1 MENLKKFCKD
11 KSITFFFPISLIL
24 TIVPLIVRIRDIKDN
39 PETIAVFGAKA
50 QNDLF
55 SQNKALVL
63 MCFSIIILLISV
75 IFFKSIFKKKD
86 KIVNVIVLL
95 SIIFLG
101 LSFFSSL
108 FSEYKKIA
116 FWGIFDRA
124 EGFITIACYILIF
137 IYSIYTFNSTKN
149 YRYLYI
155 PITVVVFINGFL
167 GLFQFFGYDLL
178 KTSLGQ
184 IFANIDPN
192 SVTSLVDSGSLYG
205 TLYHYNF
212 VGSFAAIVIPVLI
225 GSLFYE
231 DDIFLKLVLIVAIGN
246 GFWLL
251 LGSTSRAG
259 LIGFGA
265 SILFAIIIFWKI
277 LLSHLKPVIIT
288 VVSIL
293 VIIIGVNFATGGQV
307 LRRLPTLFSDA
318 VSIFKN
324 TSDFDYRDHTPIRDV
339 QHNDDGSI
347 QVILQNHQINISYTD
362 GQYIFTDEN
371 NSIINYDKTT
381 NTKDKTKLFTTTD
394 ERFANIS
401 FRYGPYLTKTKD
413 DGLLLNLNNKP
424 AFMFRLKDDNTI
436 HMINGNSKEDIELD
450 NPETI
455 GFVGKE
461 KLASSRGYIWSR
473 TLPMLKDC
481 LLLGKGPDTFVFNF
495 PQNDLIGKLYA
506 YDSATEIVD
515 KPHDLYLQI
524 ATSNGLIA
532 LLAFLGIIIIYI
544 VDSIKLYALKT
555 KFTESEIVG
564 ISTFLGVIGY
574 LFAGIFNDSLI
585 SVAPVFWI
593 VFGVGIAINYINR
606 SKNKEI

>member
-1 MENLKKFCKD
+1 MKNLKKFCKE

-24 TIVPLIVRIRDIKDN
+24 TIVPLIVRIRNIKDN

-50 QNDLF
+50 QSDLF

-149 YRYLYI
+149 YRCLYI
-155 PITVVVFINGFL
+155 PIAIVVFINGFL
-167 GLFQFFGYDLL
+167 GLFQFFGHDLI

-184 IFANIDPN
+184 IFANINPN
-192 SVTSLVDSGSLYG
+192 SITTLVDSGSLYG

-231 DDIFLKLVLIVAIGN
+231 DDIFLKLILIAAIGN

-347 QVILQNHQINISYTD
+347 QVTLQNHQINISYTD

-544 VDSIKLYALKT
+544 ADSIKLYALKT